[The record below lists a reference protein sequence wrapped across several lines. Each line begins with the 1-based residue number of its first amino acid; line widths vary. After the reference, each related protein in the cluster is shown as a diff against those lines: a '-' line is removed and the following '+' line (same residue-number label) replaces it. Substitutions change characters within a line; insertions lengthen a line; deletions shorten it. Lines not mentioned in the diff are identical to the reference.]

1 MWHDGFWLHKHRYFG
16 GGAQFHPKVAEM
28 PSQNSSQMRQKFYQG
43 WSRKGHDQSQTNWS
57 ELVVKVIVQ
66 VDHIQWESIKEE
78 EEMF

>member
-1 MWHDGFWLHKHRYFG
+1 
-16 GGAQFHPKVAEM
+16 
-28 PSQNSSQMRQKFYQG
+28 MRQKFYQG

-78 EEMF
+78 EEMS